1 MTTTIANRIALGDRA
16 LELRLSPRATAAL
29 AAPGAPLAIE
39 MELYFSCLLRK
50 RVYFRTEA
58 RADVAA
64 QARLNERV
72 TVSFRPVMT
81 KACSVREAEGAPE
94 LETFPLKRV
103 AAFTPHWLALDYR
116 AGRWTG
122 DFGFAD

>member
-1 MTTTIANRIALGDRA
+1 MPTTGDRITLGNRA
-16 LELRLSPRATAAL
+16 LELRLSPRASAAL

-50 RVYFRTEA
+50 RVYFRAEA

-81 KACSVREAEGAPE
+81 KACAVNATAGAPE
-94 LETFPLKRV
+94 LEAFPLQRV
-103 AAFTPHWLALDYR
+103 AAFTPHWLALDYH